1 MPLIKVVHLPKEMRK
16 KFYTTKDDFWHYKW
30 LWNSNFTNFR
40 YQALCQFKTIQQ
52 YPWSTFKIK
61 LILYP
66 SPEFSTISITIH
78 TYLELLDVV
87 NVLFKSLQ
95 LGLKWLAVGK
105 GGWWSVQRTDS
116 SSRKHPIN
124 PVLIWRKKMHRLFF
138 ENKRFQTLS
147 KNAKNNKW
155 GEWSVQRT
163 DISSRKHPINPVL

>member
-1 MPLIKVVHLPKEMRK
+1 MLLKKMFIYLKKWAKIIFTQLKMIFDIKN
-16 KFYTTKDDFWHYKW
+16 DFES
-30 LWNSNFTNFR
+30 SNFTNFR
-40 YQALCQFKTIQQ
+40 YKALCQFKTIQQ

-66 SPEFSTISITIH
+66 SPEFFTISITIH

-105 GGWWSVQRTDS
+105 GGGWSVQRTDS

-124 PVLIWRKKMHRLFF
+124 PVLIWRKKMHQLFF

-147 KNAKNNKW
+147 KNAKK
-155 GEWSVQRT
+155 Q
-163 DISSRKHPINPVL
+163 